1 MKKAIIHRVDT
12 QDYTGAEALNTIC
25 SNLSFAGKNLKKIVF
40 TSCTAHEGKSYM
52 TMQIMQNLARRG
64 KRVVLV
70 DTDLRMSV
78 LVSRYDIE
86 MVGEYTG
93 LAHYLAGYCGMDD
106 IVYETNIYN
115 AYIVPEG
122 RDVANPIPLLNSPD
136 FVDLLDH
143 LAAQFDVVLVD
154 APPIGLVIDAAEI
167 GRYCDGAVFVCEY
180 NSARRRELAI
190 AKHQMEAS
198 GCRLLG
204 CIINKVT
211 FDTISSKK
219 YYNRTY
225 YSHYNSE
232 YYRRD
237 DKKKKPATR
246 KTKQD

>member
-1 MKKAIIHRVDT
+1 MKKAIIHRVDA

-25 SNLSFAGKNLKKIVF
+25 SNLSFSGKNLKKIVF

-86 MVGEYTG
+86 IVGEYTG
-93 LAHYLAGYCGMDD
+93 LAHYLAGYCGMEDV
-106 IVYETNIYN
+106 VYETNIEN
-115 AYIVPEG
+115 AYLVPEG

-136 FVDLLDH
+136 FNDLLNK
-143 LAAQFDVVLVD
+143 LAEEFDVVLVD

-167 GRYCDGAVFVCEY
+167 SRFCDGSVFVCEY
-180 NSARRRELAI
+180 NSTRRRELGA
-190 AKHQMEAS
+190 AKRQMEAA
-198 GCRLLG
+198 GRPVLG

-211 FDTISSKK
+211 FDTLSSKK

-225 YSHYNSE
+225 YSHYNSD

-237 DKKKKPATR
+237 EKKTGKKKNR
-246 KTKQD
+246 K